1 MAATADSTGA
11 GPPSTGDMSGAE
23 PEERPVGPSH
33 AEIARAITIEPMRR
47 RHIRQVVAIEEACYP
62 RPWSSALFLS
72 EIAQR
77 SSRRYAVATVG
88 PLVVGFAGM
97 MLVVDE
103 GHITNVAVDPPW
115 WGRGIAAWLLLDLAR
130 ASPGQGI
137 VHLTLEVRVGNDR
150 AQALYRQF
158 GFAPVGLR
166 RGYYAETGE
175 DAVIMWARDID
186 QPDYSRR
193 LDAIEARLRSRR

>member
-1 MAATADSTGA
+1 M
-11 GPPSTGDMSGAE
+11 GDVLGDGRRAE
-23 PEERPVGPSH
+23 PVSGLPAHPAPGPSH
-33 AEIARAITIEPMRR
+33 AEVARAITIEPMRR
-47 RHIRQVVAIEEACYP
+47 KHIRQVMAIEEACYP
-62 RPWSSALFLS
+62 RPWSSGLFLA

-77 SSRRYAVATVG
+77 TSRRYSVARIG
-88 PLVVGFAGM
+88 PVLAGFAGM

-115 WGRGIAAWLLLDLAR
+115 WGRGVAAWLLLDLAR
-130 ASPGQGI
+130 ACPGHGL
-137 VHLTLEVRVGNDR
+137 VHLTLEVRAGNQR

-175 DAVIMWARDID
+175 DAIIMWANHVDR
-186 QPDYSRR
+186 PEYAER
-193 LDAIEARLRSRR
+193 LSAIEARLRSRQ